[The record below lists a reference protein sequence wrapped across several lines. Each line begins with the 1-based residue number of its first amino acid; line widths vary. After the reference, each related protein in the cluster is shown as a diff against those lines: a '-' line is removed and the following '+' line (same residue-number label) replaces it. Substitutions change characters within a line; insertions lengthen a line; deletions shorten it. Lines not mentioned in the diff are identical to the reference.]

1 VEELWKKY
9 APHAPSVFAQIASVA
24 TPDPLTV
31 VLRLKTKFAPL
42 LTYLGTPYFAPILPR
57 HLYEGTDVLNSEWNA
72 KPVGTGPFVFEEW
85 RRGQYIKLRK
95 NPSYFKTGLPR
106 LDAAVIQIMPDE
118 ATRLRALEKGEADMA
133 VLIPN
138 NVLQKYE
145 GQPDLTVTAET
156 WKSFASVGWIFV
168 NMRSPI
174 VGGLEERGRLVRRA
188 LYHTINRKAILEKVY
203 FGAGQV
209 ATGPF
214 HSAHTFAFKP
224 GLTTPNFDLARAEK
238 LLDEAGYPRKADGV
252 RFRLNMPLT
261 VSRAEFSRVPELWRE
276 DLKKVGI
283 DLNLIPGDDTAF
295 LDRTFKQWDFDV
307 FYTTPYTGP
316 DPSVSAARF
325 YISSNIKKAPF
336 TNAGGYSN
344 PKVDELFQRAQT
356 EVAPDVRR
364 RLFGEIQDI
373 LTQDLPGLWIVEL
386 KWHDAYRT
394 KFKGVG
400 LSPFGTADSR
410 EQVDL
415 R

>member
-1 VEELWKKY
+1 M
-9 APHAPSVFAQIASVA
+9 
-24 TPDPLTV
+24 

-57 HLYEGTDVLNSEWNA
+57 HLYEGTDVLTSEWNA

-95 NPSYFKTGLPR
+95 NLSYFKTGLPR

-118 ATRLRALEKGEADMA
+118 ATRLRALEKGEIDMA

-145 GQPDLTVTAET
+145 AQPDLTVTAET

-168 NMRSPI
+168 NLRSPI
-174 VGGLEERGRLVRRA
+174 VGGLTKGRLVRRA
-188 LYHTINRKAILEKVY
+188 LYHTIDRKAILEKVY

-214 HSAHTFAFKP
+214 HSAHPFALKS
-224 GLTTPNFDLARAEK
+224 GLTTPNFVLPRAEK

-276 DLKKVGI
+276 DLKTVGI

-325 YISSNIKKAPF
+325 YTSSNIKKAPF

-356 EVAPDVRR
+356 EVAGRAPAPVRGDPETFTR
-364 RLFGEIQDI
+364 TFPVR
-373 LTQDLPGLWIVEL
+373 GLLSSSGTMPTAPVQ
-386 KWHDAYRT
+386 
-394 KFKGVG
+394 GVG
-400 LSPFGTADSR
+400 LSPFRDRRFR